1 MDNQIIHGDS
11 LTILR
16 QMDSDS
22 IDAII
27 TDPPYGIGYQSKRF
41 GRIANDKLPYIWWL
55 YDGYRVLKDG
65 GCMLCFSRWDVQHIF
80 IEAMQIAGF
89 NVRSTVIWDKVAHG
103 MGDTKAQF
111 APSYETIIFAV
122 KGKYAFPGKRPRDLY
137 SVLKLG
143 SGNMQHPTEKPVELL
158 EQLIE
163 ATTRADD
170 LIFDPFAGS
179 GSTLLAARN
188 KGRRYLGLEIN
199 EDYYKVARDRLE
211 GDRYVF

>member
-1 MDNQIIHGDS
+1 
-11 LTILR
+11 
-16 QMDSDS
+16 
-22 IDAII
+22 
-27 TDPPYGIGYQSKRF
+27 
-41 GRIANDKLPYIWWL
+41 
-55 YDGYRVLKDG
+55 
-65 GCMLCFSRWDVQHIF
+65 
-80 IEAMQIAGF
+80 
-89 NVRSTVIWDKVAHG
+89 

-143 SGNMQHPTEKPVELL
+143 SGNMRHPTEKPVALL

-188 KGRRYLGLEIN
+188 KGRRYLGIEIN

-211 GDRYVF
+211 GD